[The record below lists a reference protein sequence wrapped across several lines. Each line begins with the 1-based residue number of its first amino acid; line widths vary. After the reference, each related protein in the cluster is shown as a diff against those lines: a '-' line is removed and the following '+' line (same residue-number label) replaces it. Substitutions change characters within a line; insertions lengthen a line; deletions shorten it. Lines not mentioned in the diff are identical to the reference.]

1 MKRGLGGYCSL
12 AKCGCQPRV
21 GRPNDPVTGCGD
33 LFEGC
38 RGVRVGG
45 RYMHSVKRYQLIL
58 LRRNINIFLAFGN
71 MNIRGDADTDAGR

>member
-45 RYMHSVKRYQLIL
+45 AIHALSQTVSTNSIEEKYEYFS
-58 LRRNINIFLAFGN
+58 AFGN

>member
-33 LFEGC
+33 LFEGF
-38 RGVRVGG
+38 RGVRMGG
-45 RYMHSVKRYQLIL
+45 DTCTQCQTVSTN
-58 LRRNINIFLAFGN
+58 LRRNMNIFLSFGN

>member
-1 MKRGLGGYCSL
+1 MLQLRCFTNGNGVWDCGGGMGWAYGGHCSP

-38 RGVRVGG
+38 QGGVQ
-45 RYMHSVKRYQLIL
+45 YSHLSESKI
-58 LRRNINIFLAFGN
+58 
-71 MNIRGDADTDAGR
+71 MNLMRMRC